1 MEKSSLLLLQANT
14 IVSPRASLSMDSFF
28 LAIPELTE
36 LKLNTEGDVFVGI
49 LIGHLSFLVLS
60 GGILDTYMQK
70 VTHQLQE
77 STR

>member
-1 MEKSSLLLLQANT
+1 
-14 IVSPRASLSMDSFF
+14 MDSFF